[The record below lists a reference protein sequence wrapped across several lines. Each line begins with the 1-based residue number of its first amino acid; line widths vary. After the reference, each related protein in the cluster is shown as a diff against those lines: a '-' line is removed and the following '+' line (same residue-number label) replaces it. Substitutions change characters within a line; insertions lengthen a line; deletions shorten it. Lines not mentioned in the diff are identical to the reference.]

1 MNWEVKTMRSVTSY
15 FNRDLLRGALL
26 RTWPLWAAYTLIW
39 LFLLPVTL
47 FIHLSDRHIVYSR
60 PTLSYE
66 LLNTGLSSGVM
77 MAAVFGIFFAMAMFA
92 YLTSPRATNG
102 MHAMPIR
109 REGLFLT
116 HYLAGLFCQ
125 VVTLLVSFA
134 LAALVTAAF
143 GVFDGYAVGTGL
155 LLCVLLVLFF
165 YSFGVLCMVCVG
177 QILAGAVFYGILNF
191 LFVGMEALLRSFAGN
206 FLYGYDGRSSAFSTA
221 PLSPLVEIVRSLSV
235 VYVYDDAG
243 TRFGTSYYSMTY
255 DGIDPIGPI
264 GVRVFGLGTLA
275 AYAAAGLVLAALAL
289 LLYRKRRSEMT
300 GNTVAIGWLRPVFKY
315 GVALCSAFSLGQLLS
330 YFVFELTD
338 STYTAGA
345 LIGTIACMIFAGL
358 IGYYAAEMLL
368 KKSFRVFKTSWKGAL
383 ATSAVLILIGLS
395 FPLDLT
401 GYQTRVPEQS
411 DIVSATV
418 NLYGGNV
425 SGSFDLSG
433 QESIALLRDAH
444 CAVITDKARQTE
456 YNRRYVPFDGDT
468 CTLRI
473 TYELADGTELFRT
486 YDLSID
492 EALLSDPSSPEST
505 LTKLAN
511 CTEITRARVL
521 GGWVPDNLEELR
533 ITGGY
538 LNCSYYSDGKYSHS
552 QEAELNA
559 AQANSAF
566 TALMQDCAAGSIE
579 SADLF
584 TADEND
590 CEYYLSLELWYF
602 DPSDNEVRASAATH
616 AGEDL
621 YNGSFYLRVTPGMVS
636 TLRVLRGLDLIE
648 LP

>member
-1 MNWEVKTMRSVTSY
+1 MRSVTSY

-401 GYQTRVPEQS
+401 GYQTRVPEQN

>member
-1 MNWEVKTMRSVTSY
+1 MRSVTSY
-15 FNRDLLRGALL
+15 FNRELLRGALQ

-39 LFLLPVTL
+39 LLLLPVTL
-47 FIHLSDRHIVYSR
+47 FIRLSDRHIVYSR

-66 LLNTGLSSGVM
+66 LLSTGLPSGAM

-92 YLTSPRATNG
+92 YLTNPRATNG

-143 GVFDGYAVGTGL
+143 GVFDGYAVGMGL

-191 LFVGMEALLRSFAGN
+191 LFVGMEVLLRSFAGN

-221 PLSPLVEIVRSLSV
+221 PLSPPVEIASSLSV
-235 VYVYDDAG
+235 SYV
-243 TRFGTSYYSMTY
+243 Y
-255 DGIDPIGPI
+255 DGIDPIG
-264 GVRVFGLGTLA
+264 VRVFHLGTFA

-401 GYQTRVPEQS
+401 GYQSRVPEQS

-418 NLYGGNV
+418 DLYGGNV
-425 SGSFDLSG
+425 SGSFNLSG

-468 CTLRI
+468 CMLRI
-473 TYELADGTELFRT
+473 TYELADGTELFRS

-492 EALLSDPSSPEST
+492 EALLSDPSSPESA

-521 GGWVPDNLEELR
+521 GGWVPDHLEELR

-538 LNCSYYSDGKYSHS
+538 LNCSYYSDGKYSHNE
-552 QEAELNA
+552 EAELNA

-566 TALMQDCAAGSIE
+566 TALMQDCDAGSIE

-584 TADEND
+584 AAEEDD

-602 DPSDNEVRASAATH
+602 DPSDSEARASATKH
-616 AGEDL
+616 TGEEL
-621 YNGSFYLRVTPGMVS
+621 YNGSFYLRVTPDMVS
-636 TLRVLRGLDLIE
+636 TLRALRGLNLIE

>member
-1 MNWEVKTMRSVTSY
+1 MRSVTSY
-15 FNRDLLRGALL
+15 FNRELLRGALQ

-39 LFLLPVTL
+39 LLLLPVTL
-47 FIHLSDRHIVYSR
+47 FIRLSDRHIVYSR

-66 LLNTGLSSGVM
+66 LLSTGLPTGVM

-92 YLTSPRATNG
+92 YLTNSRATNG

-143 GVFDGYAVGTGL
+143 GVFDGYAVGMGL

-191 LFVGMEALLRSFAGN
+191 LFVGMEVLLRSFAGN

-221 PLSPLVEIVRSLSV
+221 PLSPPVEIASSLSV
-235 VYVYDDAG
+235 SYV
-243 TRFGTSYYSMTY
+243 Y
-255 DGIDPIGPI
+255 DGIDPIG
-264 GVRVFGLGTLA
+264 VRVLYLGTFA

-401 GYQTRVPEQS
+401 GYQSRVPEQS

-418 NLYGGNV
+418 DLYGGNV
-425 SGSFDLSG
+425 SGSFNLSG

-468 CTLRI
+468 CMLRI
-473 TYELADGTELFRT
+473 TYELADGTELFRS
-486 YDLSID
+486 YDLSTD
-492 EALLSDPSSPEST
+492 EALLSDPSSPESA

-521 GGWVPDNLEELR
+521 GGWVPDHLEELR

-538 LNCSYYSDGKYSHS
+538 LNCSYYSDGKYSHNE
-552 QEAELNA
+552 EAELNA

-566 TALMQDCAAGSIE
+566 TALMQDCDAGSIE

-584 TADEND
+584 AAEEDD

-602 DPSDNEVRASAATH
+602 DPSDSEARASATKH
-616 AGEDL
+616 TGEEL
-621 YNGSFYLRVTPGMVS
+621 YNGSFYLRVTPDMVS
-636 TLRVLRGLDLIE
+636 TLRALRGLNLIE

>member
-1 MNWEVKTMRSVTSY
+1 MQSVTSY
-15 FNRDLLRGALL
+15 FNRELLRGALQ

-39 LFLLPVTL
+39 LLLLPVTL
-47 FIHLSDRHIVYSR
+47 FIRLSDRHIVYSR

-143 GVFDGYAVGTGL
+143 GVFDGYAVGMGL

-221 PLSPLVEIVRSLSV
+221 PLSPPVEIASSLSV
-235 VYVYDDAG
+235 SYV
-243 TRFGTSYYSMTY
+243 Y
-255 DGIDPIGPI
+255 DGIDPIG
-264 GVRVFGLGTLA
+264 VRVFHLGTFA

-418 NLYGGNV
+418 DLYGGNV
-425 SGSFDLSG
+425 SGSFNLSG

-468 CTLRI
+468 CMLRI
-473 TYELADGTELFRT
+473 TYELADGTELFRS
-486 YDLSID
+486 YDLSTD
-492 EALLSDPSSPEST
+492 EALLSDPSSPESA

-521 GGWVPDNLEELR
+521 GGWVPDHLEELR

-566 TALMQDCAAGSIE
+566 TALMQDCDAGSIE

-584 TADEND
+584 AAEEDD

-602 DPSDNEVRASAATH
+602 DPSDSEARASATKH
-616 AGEDL
+616 TGEEL
-621 YNGSFYLRVTPGMVS
+621 YNGSFYLRVTPDMVS
-636 TLRVLRGLDLIE
+636 TLRALRGLNLIE

>member
-1 MNWEVKTMRSVTSY
+1 MQSVTSY
-15 FNRDLLRGALL
+15 FNRELLRGALQ

-47 FIHLSDRHIVYSR
+47 FIRLSDRHIVYSR

-66 LLNTGLSSGVM
+66 LLSTGLPTGVM

-92 YLTSPRATNG
+92 YLTNPRATNG

-143 GVFDGYAVGTGL
+143 GVFDGYAVGMGL

-221 PLSPLVEIVRSLSV
+221 PLSPPVEIASSLSV
-235 VYVYDDAG
+235 SYV
-243 TRFGTSYYSMTY
+243 Y
-255 DGIDPIGPI
+255 DGIDPIG
-264 GVRVFGLGTLA
+264 VRVFHLGTFA

-425 SGSFDLSG
+425 SGSFNLSG

-468 CTLRI
+468 CMLRI
-473 TYELADGTELFRT
+473 TYELADGTELFRS
-486 YDLSID
+486 YDLSTD
-492 EALLSDPSSPEST
+492 EALLSDPSSPESA

-521 GGWVPDNLEELR
+521 GGWVPDHLEELR

-538 LNCSYYSDGKYSHS
+538 LNCSYYSDGKYSHNE
-552 QEAELNA
+552 EAELNA

-566 TALMQDCAAGSIE
+566 TALMQDCDAGSIE

-584 TADEND
+584 AAEEDD

-602 DPSDNEVRASAATH
+602 DPSDSEARASATKH
-616 AGEDL
+616 TGEEL
-621 YNGSFYLRVTPGMVS
+621 YNGSFYLRVTPDMVS
-636 TLRVLRGLDLIE
+636 TLRALRGLNLIE

>member
-1 MNWEVKTMRSVTSY
+1 MRSVTSY
-15 FNRDLLRGALL
+15 FNRELLRGALQ

-47 FIHLSDRHIVYSR
+47 FIRLSDRHIVYSR

-66 LLNTGLSSGVM
+66 LLSTGLPSGAM

-92 YLTSPRATNG
+92 YLTNSRATNG

-143 GVFDGYAVGTGL
+143 GVFDGYAVGMGL

-191 LFVGMEALLRSFAGN
+191 LFVGMEVLLRSFAGN

-221 PLSPLVEIVRSLSV
+221 PLSPPVEIASSLSV
-235 VYVYDDAG
+235 SYV
-243 TRFGTSYYSMTY
+243 Y
-255 DGIDPIGPI
+255 DGIDPIG
-264 GVRVFGLGTLA
+264 VRVFHLGTFA

-401 GYQTRVPEQS
+401 GYQSRVPEQS

-418 NLYGGNV
+418 DLYGGNV
-425 SGSFDLSG
+425 SGSFNLSG

-468 CTLRI
+468 CMLRI
-473 TYELADGTELFRT
+473 TYELADGTELFRS

-492 EALLSDPSSPEST
+492 EALLSDPSSPESA

-521 GGWVPDNLEELR
+521 GGWVPDHLEELR

-538 LNCSYYSDGKYSHS
+538 LNCSYYSDGKYSHNE
-552 QEAELNA
+552 EAELNA

-566 TALMQDCAAGSIE
+566 TALMQDCDAGSIE

-584 TADEND
+584 AAEEDD

-602 DPSDNEVRASAATH
+602 DPSDSEARASATKH
-616 AGEDL
+616 TGEEL
-621 YNGSFYLRVTPGMVS
+621 YNGSFYLRVTPDMVS
-636 TLRVLRGLDLIE
+636 TLRALRGLNLIE

>member
-1 MNWEVKTMRSVTSY
+1 MRSVTSY
-15 FNRDLLRGALL
+15 FNRELLRGALQ

-39 LFLLPVTL
+39 LLLLPVTL
-47 FIHLSDRHIVYSR
+47 FIRLSDRHIVYSR

-66 LLNTGLSSGVM
+66 LLSTGLPSGAM

-92 YLTSPRATNG
+92 YLTNSRATNG

-143 GVFDGYAVGTGL
+143 GVFDGYAVGMGL

-191 LFVGMEALLRSFAGN
+191 LFVGMEVLLRSFAGN

-221 PLSPLVEIVRSLSV
+221 PLSPPVEIASSLSV
-235 VYVYDDAG
+235 SYV
-243 TRFGTSYYSMTY
+243 Y
-255 DGIDPIGPI
+255 DGIDPIG
-264 GVRVFGLGTLA
+264 VRVLYLGTFA

-401 GYQTRVPEQS
+401 GYQSRVPEQS

-418 NLYGGNV
+418 DLYGGNV
-425 SGSFDLSG
+425 SGSFNLSG

-473 TYELADGTELFRT
+473 TYELADGTELFRS
-486 YDLSID
+486 YDLSTD
-492 EALLSDPSSPEST
+492 EALLSDPSSPESA

-521 GGWVPDNLEELR
+521 GGWVPDHLEELR

-566 TALMQDCAAGSIE
+566 TALMQDCDAGSIE

-584 TADEND
+584 AAEEDD

-602 DPSDNEVRASAATH
+602 DPSDSEARASATKH
-616 AGEDL
+616 TGEEL
-621 YNGSFYLRVTPGMVS
+621 YNGSFYLRVTPDMVS
-636 TLRVLRGLDLIE
+636 TLRALRGLNLIE

>member
-1 MNWEVKTMRSVTSY
+1 MQSVTSY
-15 FNRDLLRGALL
+15 FNRELLRGALQ

-39 LFLLPVTL
+39 LLLLPVTI
-47 FIHLSDRHIVYSR
+47 FIRLSDRHIVYSR

-66 LLNTGLSSGVM
+66 LLSTGLPSGVM

-92 YLTSPRATNG
+92 YLTNPRATNG

-143 GVFDGYAVGTGL
+143 GVFDGYAVGMGL

-191 LFVGMEALLRSFAGN
+191 LFVGMEVLLRSFAGN

-221 PLSPLVEIVRSLSV
+221 PLSPPVEIASSLSV
-235 VYVYDDAG
+235 SYV
-243 TRFGTSYYSMTY
+243 Y
-255 DGIDPIGPI
+255 DGIDPIG
-264 GVRVFGLGTLA
+264 VRVFHLGTFA

-315 GVALCSAFSLGQLLS
+315 GVAFCSAFSLGQLLS

-383 ATSAVLILIGLS
+383 ATSAVLILIGLF

-401 GYQTRVPEQS
+401 GYQSRVPEQS

-418 NLYGGNV
+418 DLYGGNV
-425 SGSFDLSG
+425 SGSFNLSG

-456 YNRRYVPFDGDT
+456 YNRRYVPFNGDT

-473 TYELADGTELFRT
+473 TYELADGTELFRS
-486 YDLSID
+486 YDLSTD
-492 EALLSDPSSPEST
+492 EALLSDPSSPESA

-521 GGWVPDNLEELR
+521 GGWVPDHLEELR

-566 TALMQDCAAGSIE
+566 TALMQDCDAGSIE

-584 TADEND
+584 AAEEDD

-602 DPSDNEVRASAATH
+602 DPSDSEARASATKH
-616 AGEDL
+616 TGEEL
-621 YNGSFYLRVTPGMVS
+621 YNGSFYLRVTPDMVS
-636 TLRVLRGLDLIE
+636 TLRALRGLNLIE

>member
-1 MNWEVKTMRSVTSY
+1 MRSVTSY
-15 FNRDLLRGALL
+15 FNRELLRGALQ

-39 LFLLPVTL
+39 LLLLPVTL
-47 FIHLSDRHIVYSR
+47 FIRLSDRHIVYSR

-66 LLNTGLSSGVM
+66 LLNTGLPTGVM

-92 YLTSPRATNG
+92 YLTNSRATNG

-143 GVFDGYAVGTGL
+143 GVFDGYAVGMGL

-191 LFVGMEALLRSFAGN
+191 LFVGMEVLLRSFAGN

-221 PLSPLVEIVRSLSV
+221 PLSPPVEIASSLSV
-235 VYVYDDAG
+235 SYV
-243 TRFGTSYYSMTY
+243 Y
-255 DGIDPIGPI
+255 DGIDPIG
-264 GVRVFGLGTLA
+264 VRVLYLGTFA

-401 GYQTRVPEQS
+401 GYQSRVPEQS

-418 NLYGGNV
+418 DLYGGNV
-425 SGSFDLSG
+425 SGSFNLSG

-468 CTLRI
+468 CMLRI
-473 TYELADGTELFRT
+473 TYELADGTELFRS
-486 YDLSID
+486 YDLSTD
-492 EALLSDPSSPEST
+492 EALLSDPSSPESA

-521 GGWVPDNLEELR
+521 GGWVPDHLEELR

-538 LNCSYYSDGKYSHS
+538 LNCSYYSDGKYSHNE
-552 QEAELNA
+552 EAELNA

-566 TALMQDCAAGSIE
+566 TALMQDCDAGSIE

-584 TADEND
+584 AAEEDD

-602 DPSDNEVRASAATH
+602 DPSDSEARASATKH
-616 AGEDL
+616 TGEEL
-621 YNGSFYLRVTPGMVS
+621 YNGSFYLRVTPDMVS
-636 TLRVLRGLDLIE
+636 TLRALRGLNLIE

>member
-1 MNWEVKTMRSVTSY
+1 MRSVTSY

-66 LLNTGLSSGVM
+66 LLSTGLPTGVM

-92 YLTSPRATNG
+92 YLTNPRATNG

-401 GYQTRVPEQS
+401 GYQTRVPEQN

-492 EALLSDPSSPEST
+492 EALLSDPSSPESA

>member
-1 MNWEVKTMRSVTSY
+1 
-15 FNRDLLRGALL
+15 
-26 RTWPLWAAYTLIW
+26 
-39 LFLLPVTL
+39 
-47 FIHLSDRHIVYSR
+47 
-60 PTLSYE
+60 
-66 LLNTGLSSGVM
+66 
-77 MAAVFGIFFAMAMFA
+77 
-92 YLTSPRATNG
+92 
-102 MHAMPIR
+102 
-109 REGLFLT
+109 
-116 HYLAGLFCQ
+116 
-125 VVTLLVSFA
+125 
-134 LAALVTAAF
+134 
-143 GVFDGYAVGTGL
+143 
-155 LLCVLLVLFF
+155 
-165 YSFGVLCMVCVG
+165 
-177 QILAGAVFYGILNF
+177 
-191 LFVGMEALLRSFAGN
+191 
-206 FLYGYDGRSSAFSTA
+206 
-221 PLSPLVEIVRSLSV
+221 
-235 VYVYDDAG
+235 
-243 TRFGTSYYSMTY
+243 
-255 DGIDPIGPI
+255 
-264 GVRVFGLGTLA
+264 
-275 AYAAAGLVLAALAL
+275 
-289 LLYRKRRSEMT
+289 MT

-401 GYQTRVPEQS
+401 GYQTRVPEQN

>member
-1 MNWEVKTMRSVTSY
+1 MRSVTSY

-235 VYVYDDAG
+235 VYVHDDAG

-255 DGIDPIGPI
+255 DGIDPIG
-264 GVRVFGLGTLA
+264 VRVFGLATLA

-401 GYQTRVPEQS
+401 GYQTRVPEQN

-602 DPSDNEVRASAATH
+602 DPSDNEARASAAAH
-616 AGEDL
+616 AGEEL

>member
-1 MNWEVKTMRSVTSY
+1 MRSVTSY
-15 FNRDLLRGALL
+15 FNRELLRGALQ

-39 LFLLPVTL
+39 LLLLPVTL
-47 FIHLSDRHIVYSR
+47 FIRLSDRHIVYSR

-66 LLNTGLSSGVM
+66 LLNTGLPTGVM

-92 YLTSPRATNG
+92 YLTNSRATNG

-143 GVFDGYAVGTGL
+143 GVFDGYAVGMGL

-221 PLSPLVEIVRSLSV
+221 PLSPPVEIASSLSV
-235 VYVYDDAG
+235 SYV
-243 TRFGTSYYSMTY
+243 Y
-255 DGIDPIGPI
+255 DGIDPIG
-264 GVRVFGLGTLA
+264 VRVFHLGTFA

-401 GYQTRVPEQS
+401 GYQSRVPEQS

-418 NLYGGNV
+418 DLYGGNV
-425 SGSFDLSG
+425 SGSFNLSG

-468 CTLRI
+468 CMLRI
-473 TYELADGTELFRT
+473 TYELADGTELFRS
-486 YDLSID
+486 YDLSTD
-492 EALLSDPSSPEST
+492 EALLSDPSSPESA

-521 GGWVPDNLEELR
+521 GGWVPDHLEELR

-566 TALMQDCAAGSIE
+566 TALMQDCDAGSIE

-584 TADEND
+584 AAEEDD

-602 DPSDNEVRASAATH
+602 DPSDSEARASATKH
-616 AGEDL
+616 TGEEL
-621 YNGSFYLRVTPGMVS
+621 YNGSFYLRVTPDMVS
-636 TLRVLRGLDLIE
+636 TLRALRGLNLIE

>member
-1 MNWEVKTMRSVTSY
+1 MRSVTSY
-15 FNRDLLRGALL
+15 FNRELLRGALQ

-39 LFLLPVTL
+39 LLLLPVTL
-47 FIHLSDRHIVYSR
+47 FIRLSDRHIVYSR

-66 LLNTGLSSGVM
+66 LLSTGLPSGAM

-92 YLTSPRATNG
+92 YLTNSRATNG

-143 GVFDGYAVGTGL
+143 GVFDGYAVGMGL

-191 LFVGMEALLRSFAGN
+191 LFVGMEVLLRSFAGN

-221 PLSPLVEIVRSLSV
+221 PLSPPVEIASSLSV
-235 VYVYDDAG
+235 SYV
-243 TRFGTSYYSMTY
+243 Y
-255 DGIDPIGPI
+255 DGIDPIG
-264 GVRVFGLGTLA
+264 VRVFHLGTFA

-418 NLYGGNV
+418 DLYGGNV
-425 SGSFDLSG
+425 SGSFNLSG

-468 CTLRI
+468 CMLRI
-473 TYELADGTELFRT
+473 TYELADGTELFRS

-492 EALLSDPSSPEST
+492 EALLSDPSSPESA

-521 GGWVPDNLEELR
+521 GGWVPDHLEELR

-538 LNCSYYSDGKYSHS
+538 LNCSYYSDGKYSHNE
-552 QEAELNA
+552 EAELNA

-566 TALMQDCAAGSIE
+566 TALMQDCDAGSIE

-584 TADEND
+584 AAEEDD

-602 DPSDNEVRASAATH
+602 DPSDSEARASATKH
-616 AGEDL
+616 TGEEL
-621 YNGSFYLRVTPGMVS
+621 YNGSFYLRVTPDMVS
-636 TLRVLRGLDLIE
+636 TLRALRGLNLIE

>member
-1 MNWEVKTMRSVTSY
+1 MRSVTSY

-92 YLTSPRATNG
+92 YLTNSRATNG

-143 GVFDGYAVGTGL
+143 GVFDGYAVGMGL

-191 LFVGMEALLRSFAGN
+191 LFVGMEVLLRSFAGN

-221 PLSPLVEIVRSLSV
+221 PLSPPVEIASSLSV
-235 VYVYDDAG
+235 SYV
-243 TRFGTSYYSMTY
+243 Y
-255 DGIDPIGPI
+255 DGIDPIG
-264 GVRVFGLGTLA
+264 VRVLYLGTFA

-401 GYQTRVPEQS
+401 GYQ
-411 DIVSATV
+411 
-418 NLYGGNV
+418 
-425 SGSFDLSG
+425 
-433 QESIALLRDAH
+433 
-444 CAVITDKARQTE
+444 
-456 YNRRYVPFDGDT
+456 
-468 CTLRI
+468 
-473 TYELADGTELFRT
+473 
-486 YDLSID
+486 
-492 EALLSDPSSPEST
+492 
-505 LTKLAN
+505 
-511 CTEITRARVL
+511 
-521 GGWVPDNLEELR
+521 
-533 ITGGY
+533 
-538 LNCSYYSDGKYSHS
+538 
-552 QEAELNA
+552 
-559 AQANSAF
+559 
-566 TALMQDCAAGSIE
+566 
-579 SADLF
+579 
-584 TADEND
+584 
-590 CEYYLSLELWYF
+590 
-602 DPSDNEVRASAATH
+602 
-616 AGEDL
+616 
-621 YNGSFYLRVTPGMVS
+621 
-636 TLRVLRGLDLIE
+636 
-648 LP
+648 

>member
-1 MNWEVKTMRSVTSY
+1 MRSVTSY
-15 FNRDLLRGALL
+15 FNRELLRGALL

-221 PLSPLVEIVRSLSV
+221 PLSPPVEIVRSLSV

-602 DPSDNEVRASAATH
+602 DPSDNEARASAAAH

>member
-1 MNWEVKTMRSVTSY
+1 MRSVTSY

-255 DGIDPIGPI
+255 DGIDPLGPI

>member
-1 MNWEVKTMRSVTSY
+1 MRSVTSY
-15 FNRDLLRGALL
+15 FNRELLRGALQ

-39 LFLLPVTL
+39 LLLLPVTI
-47 FIHLSDRHIVYSR
+47 FIRLSDRHIVYSR

-66 LLNTGLSSGVM
+66 LLSTGLPTGVM

-92 YLTSPRATNG
+92 YLTNPRATNG

-143 GVFDGYAVGTGL
+143 GVFDGYAVGMGL

-221 PLSPLVEIVRSLSV
+221 PLSPPVEIASSLSV
-235 VYVYDDAG
+235 SYVYDGVD
-243 TRFGTSYYSMTY
+243 
-255 DGIDPIGPI
+255 PI
-264 GVRVFGLGTLA
+264 GVRVFYLGTFA

-315 GVALCSAFSLGQLLS
+315 GVAFCSAFSLGQLLS

-425 SGSFDLSG
+425 RGSFNLSG

-473 TYELADGTELFRT
+473 TYELADGTELFRS

-492 EALLSDPSSPEST
+492 EALLRDPSSPESA

-521 GGWVPDNLEELR
+521 GGWVPDHLEELR

-538 LNCSYYSDGKYSHS
+538 LNCSYYSDGKYSHN

-566 TALMQDCAAGSIE
+566 TALMQDCDAGSIE

-584 TADEND
+584 AAEEDD

-602 DPSDNEVRASAATH
+602 DPSDSEARTSATKH
-616 AGEDL
+616 TGEEL
-621 YNGSFYLRVTPGMVS
+621 YNGSFYLRVKPDMVS
-636 TLRVLRGLDLIE
+636 TLRALRGLNLIE

>member
-1 MNWEVKTMRSVTSY
+1 MRSVTSY
-15 FNRDLLRGALL
+15 FNRELLRGALQ

-47 FIHLSDRHIVYSR
+47 FIRLSDRHIVYSR

-66 LLNTGLSSGVM
+66 LLSTGLPSGVM

-92 YLTSPRATNG
+92 YLTNSRATNG

-143 GVFDGYAVGTGL
+143 GVFDGYAVGMGL

-191 LFVGMEALLRSFAGN
+191 LFVGMEVLLRSFAGN

-221 PLSPLVEIVRSLSV
+221 PLSPPVEIASSLSV
-235 VYVYDDAG
+235 SYV
-243 TRFGTSYYSMTY
+243 Y
-255 DGIDPIGPI
+255 DGIDPIG
-264 GVRVFGLGTLA
+264 VRVFHLGTFA

-401 GYQTRVPEQS
+401 GYQSRVPEQS

-418 NLYGGNV
+418 DLYGGNV
-425 SGSFDLSG
+425 SGSFNLSG

-456 YNRRYVPFDGDT
+456 YNRRYVPFNGDT
-468 CTLRI
+468 CMLRI
-473 TYELADGTELFRT
+473 TYELADGTELFRS
-486 YDLSID
+486 YDLSTD
-492 EALLSDPSSPEST
+492 EALLSDPSSPESA

-521 GGWVPDNLEELR
+521 GGWVPDYLEELR

-538 LNCSYYSDGKYSHS
+538 LNCSYYSDGKYSHNE
-552 QEAELNA
+552 EAELNA

-566 TALMQDCAAGSIE
+566 TALMQDCDAGSIE

-584 TADEND
+584 AAEEDD

-602 DPSDNEVRASAATH
+602 DPSDSEARASATKH
-616 AGEDL
+616 TGEEL
-621 YNGSFYLRVTPGMVS
+621 YNGSFYLRVTPDMVS
-636 TLRVLRGLDLIE
+636 TLRALRGLNLIE

>member
-1 MNWEVKTMRSVTSY
+1 MRSVTSY

-47 FIHLSDRHIVYSR
+47 FIHLSDLHIVYSR

-235 VYVYDDAG
+235 VYVHDDAG

-401 GYQTRVPEQS
+401 GYQTRVPEQN

-505 LTKLAN
+505 LMKLAN

>member
-1 MNWEVKTMRSVTSY
+1 MRSVTSY
-15 FNRDLLRGALL
+15 FNRELLRGALQ

-47 FIHLSDRHIVYSR
+47 FIRLSDRHIVYSR

-66 LLNTGLSSGVM
+66 LLNTGLPTGVM
-77 MAAVFGIFFAMAMFA
+77 MAAVFGIFFAMALFA
-92 YLTSPRATNG
+92 YLTNSRATNG

-143 GVFDGYAVGTGL
+143 GVFDGYAVGMGL

-221 PLSPLVEIVRSLSV
+221 PLSPPVEIASSLSV
-235 VYVYDDAG
+235 SYV
-243 TRFGTSYYSMTY
+243 Y
-255 DGIDPIGPI
+255 DGIDPIG
-264 GVRVFGLGTLA
+264 VRVLYLGTFA

-418 NLYGGNV
+418 DLYGGNV
-425 SGSFDLSG
+425 SGSFNLSG

-468 CTLRI
+468 CMLRI
-473 TYELADGTELFRT
+473 TYELADGTELFRS

-492 EALLSDPSSPEST
+492 EALLSDPSSPESA

-521 GGWVPDNLEELR
+521 GGWVPDHLEELR

-566 TALMQDCAAGSIE
+566 TALMQDCDAGSIE

-584 TADEND
+584 AAEEDD

-602 DPSDNEVRASAATH
+602 DPSDSEARASATKH
-616 AGEDL
+616 TGEEL
-621 YNGSFYLRVTPGMVS
+621 YNGSFYLRVTPDMVS
-636 TLRVLRGLDLIE
+636 TLRALRGLNLIE

>member
-1 MNWEVKTMRSVTSY
+1 MRSVTSY
-15 FNRDLLRGALL
+15 FNRELLRGALQ

-39 LFLLPVTL
+39 LLLLPVTL
-47 FIHLSDRHIVYSR
+47 FIRLSDRHIVYSR

-66 LLNTGLSSGVM
+66 LLSTGLPSGVM

-92 YLTSPRATNG
+92 YLTNSRATNG

-143 GVFDGYAVGTGL
+143 GVFDGYAVGMGL

-191 LFVGMEALLRSFAGN
+191 LFVGMEVLLRSFAGN

-221 PLSPLVEIVRSLSV
+221 PLSPPVEIASSLSV
-235 VYVYDDAG
+235 SYV
-243 TRFGTSYYSMTY
+243 Y
-255 DGIDPIGPI
+255 DGIDPIG
-264 GVRVFGLGTLA
+264 VRVFHLGTFA

-401 GYQTRVPEQS
+401 GYQSRVPEQS

-418 NLYGGNV
+418 DLYGGNV
-425 SGSFDLSG
+425 SGSFNLSG

-468 CTLRI
+468 CMLRI
-473 TYELADGTELFRT
+473 TYELADGTELFRS
-486 YDLSID
+486 YDLSTD
-492 EALLSDPSSPEST
+492 EALLSDPSSPESA

-521 GGWVPDNLEELR
+521 GGWVPDHLEELR

-538 LNCSYYSDGKYSHS
+538 LNCSYYSDGKYSHNE
-552 QEAELNA
+552 EAELNA

-566 TALMQDCAAGSIE
+566 TALMQDCDAGSIE

-584 TADEND
+584 AAEEDD

-602 DPSDNEVRASAATH
+602 DPSDSEARASATKH
-616 AGEDL
+616 TGEEL
-621 YNGSFYLRVTPGMVS
+621 YNGSFYLRVTPDMVS
-636 TLRVLRGLDLIE
+636 TLRALRGLNLIE

>member
-1 MNWEVKTMRSVTSY
+1 MRSVTSY
-15 FNRDLLRGALL
+15 FNRELLRGALQ

-39 LFLLPVTL
+39 LLLLPVTL
-47 FIHLSDRHIVYSR
+47 FIRLSDRHIVYSR

-66 LLNTGLSSGVM
+66 LLSTGLPTGVM

-92 YLTSPRATNG
+92 YLTNSRATNG

-143 GVFDGYAVGTGL
+143 GVFDGYAVGMGL

-191 LFVGMEALLRSFAGN
+191 LFVGMEVLLRSFAGN

-221 PLSPLVEIVRSLSV
+221 PLSPPVEIASSLSV
-235 VYVYDDAG
+235 SYV
-243 TRFGTSYYSMTY
+243 Y
-255 DGIDPIGPI
+255 DGIDPIG
-264 GVRVFGLGTLA
+264 VRVLYLGTFA

-418 NLYGGNV
+418 DLYGGNV
-425 SGSFDLSG
+425 SGSFNLSG

-468 CTLRI
+468 CMLRI
-473 TYELADGTELFRT
+473 TYELADGTELFRS
-486 YDLSID
+486 YDLSTD
-492 EALLSDPSSPEST
+492 EALLSDPSSPESA

-521 GGWVPDNLEELR
+521 GGWVPDHLEELR

-538 LNCSYYSDGKYSHS
+538 LNCSYYSDGKYSHNE
-552 QEAELNA
+552 EAELNA

-566 TALMQDCAAGSIE
+566 TALMQDCDAGSIE

-584 TADEND
+584 AAEEDD

-602 DPSDNEVRASAATH
+602 DPSDSEARASATKH
-616 AGEDL
+616 TGEEL
-621 YNGSFYLRVTPGMVS
+621 YNGSFYLRVTPDMVS
-636 TLRVLRGLDLIE
+636 TLRALRGLNLIE